1 VRNRIEVRPDVHFG
15 RPTVSGTRIPV
26 EDVLEL
32 VAEGITFKEITQKY
46 YPALSLDDV
55 KACVRYAAD
64 IVADEEIHI
73 SVAPN

>member
-1 VRNRIEVRPDVHFG
+1 
-15 RPTVSGTRIPV
+15 V